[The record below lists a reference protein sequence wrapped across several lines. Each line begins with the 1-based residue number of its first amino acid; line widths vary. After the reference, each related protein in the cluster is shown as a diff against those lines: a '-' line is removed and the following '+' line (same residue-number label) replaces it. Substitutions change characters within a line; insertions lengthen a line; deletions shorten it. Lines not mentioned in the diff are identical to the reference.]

1 MKIGRIETFY
11 VPPRWLFVRV
21 ETDDGA
27 VGWGEASLEGHAEAV
42 DGAFE
47 ALRDRFIGHDPF
59 RIEDIWQIGYR
70 GGFYRGGPV
79 LMSALAGLE
88 QALWDL
94 KGRALGL
101 PAWEMLGGRVRDKV
115 RAYAWIGGDRPH
127 EIADAAKA
135 RARAGLLRGQDER
148 HGRARL
154 DRHAQ
159 DCSTRSSPA
168 SRRLR
173 RRAWTSAS
181 TSTGGSTGRWRSS
194 SPRRW
199 SRSDCCSSR
208 SRCCRRIRKG
218 CAQIAKLVSTPIA
231 LGERLYSR
239 WDFKP
244 FFESGAVDII
254 QPDLSHAGGI
264 LECRKIAAMAEAYD
278 IAVAPHCPL
287 GPLALASCLQLA
299 ACAPNV
305 AIQEMSLGIH
315 YNVGAD
321 LFTYC
326 KQQGAADAARRLSCR
341 SRRVRASAWTST
353 RMWCG
358 RRTRNRTAGATRSGA
373 TRTAASRSGERRLG
387 LGDAADPA
395 LGDVVVAARTRPRR
409 ACREASRSPASGA
422 GRSEPL

>member
-1 MKIGRIETFY
+1 MAAPLIIGRIETFY

-21 ETDDGA
+21 ETEDGA
-27 VGWGEASLEGHAEAV
+27 VGWGEPSLEGHAEAV
-42 DGAFE
+42 EGAFE
-47 ALRDRFIGHDPF
+47 ALKDRFIGHDAN
-59 RIEDIWQIGYR
+59 RIEDIWQVAYR

-79 LMSALAGLE
+79 LMSALAGFE

-101 PAWEMLGGRVRDKV
+101 PVWEMLGGRLRDKV

-127 EIADAAKA
+127 EIAAAAKA
-135 RARAGLLRGQDER
+135 RAKQGFSAVKMNATAELDWIGTPRLFDEVIDRVRAAQEAGVDVGLDFHGRVHRPMAKQLAKALEPLGLLFIEEPLLSENPEG
-148 HGRARL
+148 
-154 DRHAQ
+154 
-159 DCSTRSSPA
+159 
-168 SRRLR
+168 LR
-173 RRAWTSAS
+173 
-181 TSTGGSTGRWRSS
+181 
-194 SPRRW
+194 
-199 SRSDCCSSR
+199 
-208 SRCCRRIRKG
+208 
-218 CAQIAKLVSTPIA
+218 QIAELVSTPIA

-244 FFESGAVDII
+244 FFEAGAVDII

-299 ACAPNV
+299 ACTPNV

-326 KQQGAADAARRLSCR
+326 KHKQQLTPDQGYLGIPTDP
-341 SRRVRASAWTST
+341 
-353 RMWCG
+353 
-358 RRTRNRTAGATRSGA
+358 
-373 TRTAASRSGERRLG
+373 G
-387 LGDAADPA
+387 LGVDIDEE
-395 LGDVVVAARTRPRR
+395 VVRDLHKDRHRWRNPVWRHQDGSFA
-409 ACREASRSPASGA
+409 EW
-422 GRSEPL
+422 